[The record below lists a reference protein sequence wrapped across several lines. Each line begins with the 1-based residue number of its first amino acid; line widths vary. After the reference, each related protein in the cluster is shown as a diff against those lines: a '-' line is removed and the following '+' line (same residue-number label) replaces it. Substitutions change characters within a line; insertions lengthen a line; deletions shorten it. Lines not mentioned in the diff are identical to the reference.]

1 MPVDMV
7 CELALGKR
15 VALCMH
21 GCDATDISYISLIG
35 SDSRTKN
42 SKVINFG
49 LIGKWLF
56 GGFTGEERPVNHLER
71 ETGEDYSN
79 LSRLFVEIA
88 DTDRVSGV

>member
-1 MPVDMV
+1 
-7 CELALGKR
+7 
-15 VALCMH
+15 
-21 GCDATDISYISLIG
+21 
-35 SDSRTKN
+35 
-42 SKVINFG
+42 VINFG
-49 LIGKWLF
+49 LTGKWLF